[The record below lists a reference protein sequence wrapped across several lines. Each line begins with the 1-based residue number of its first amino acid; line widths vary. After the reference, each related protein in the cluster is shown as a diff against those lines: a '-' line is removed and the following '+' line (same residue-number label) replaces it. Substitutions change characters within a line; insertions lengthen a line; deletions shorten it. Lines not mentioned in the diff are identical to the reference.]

1 MLIVSQ
7 IPNAALRVKPQVK
20 RKRIETAT
28 TLPAGLWKRKESFGP
43 VGLGRLRP
51 QLSPKQRVRTKN
63 RNPQKEKEKN
73 RFSPPCLSQT
83 KTLIKNPKTTA
94 TQQWPVKQRWGGRR
108 ARRLFCRRSF
118 RRRYLTTKSKS
129 LTRTY
134 SSSNTIANTLSD
146 FPASTPNL
154 SPSPYTHILSLSL

>member
-1 MLIVSQ
+1 M
-7 IPNAALRVKPQVK
+7 KKK
-20 RKRIETAT
+20 RKLWARWVGPITST
-28 TLPAGLWKRKESFGP
+28 TEPKTKGSNKKPKPTKRKG
-43 VGLGRLRP
+43 
-51 QLSPKQRVRTKN
+51 
-63 RNPQKEKEKN
+63 KN

-154 SPSPYTHILSLSL
+154 SPSPYTHSLSLSLSLSKRCRFCFDNNLECILRFTRSGFSNTNWW